1 MPLYPFCFQIFFS
14 HVEEP
19 TILRKKLEETTE
31 QERRCVLPT
40 RVSCHATSLEIA
52 KVLDEF
58 GIDVAAPCNEIGGV
72 APLLSAAFDG
82 KIDYV
87 NFLLEKKADM
97 NITDNDGC
105 SALHHAV
112 EGNQEDMLR
121 HLIEKGC
128 DKTIKNKYGETA
140 YDVAEQK
147 GNTNLSGLLKT
158 SDDGKD
164 DKERPQ
170 FDELDSSHL
179 RAYRDLVC
187 IADDAIEEHPA
198 PGHFELGEGKRFKSD
213 TKMRK
218 WLGSPVAVKTFQ
230 SEVSPENIKPVFLKY
245 LHTFSFVIPT
255 SFLCTGSSFGI
266 TSL

>member
-128 DKTIKNKYGETA
+128 DKTIKNKVKTDTFRGAIQGSTWRLIYSHWRLEFF
-140 YDVAEQK
+140 
-147 GNTNLSGLLKT
+147 SGDFLIFRT
-158 SDDGKD
+158 
-164 DKERPQ
+164 RQ
-170 FDELDSSHL
+170 W
-179 RAYRDLVC
+179 R
-187 IADDAIEEHPA
+187 EEHQ
-198 PGHFELGEGKRFKSD
+198 
-213 TKMRK
+213 T
-218 WLGSPVAVKTFQ
+218 
-230 SEVSPENIKPVFLKY
+230 LKY
-245 LHTFSFVIPT
+245 CSFSRPT
-255 SFLCTGSSFGI
+255 SGQHCCTTVCSR
-266 TSL
+266 SLQTRK